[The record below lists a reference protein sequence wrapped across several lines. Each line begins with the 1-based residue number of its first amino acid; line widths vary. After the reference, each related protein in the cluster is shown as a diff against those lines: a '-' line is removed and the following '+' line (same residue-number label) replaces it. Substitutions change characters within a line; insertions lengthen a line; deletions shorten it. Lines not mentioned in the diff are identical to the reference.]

1 MKIVVAIDSFKGSL
15 TSLAAGRAIA
25 EGAHRAAPAAEVEI
39 SPLAD
44 GGEGT
49 VEAII
54 ATGGSTRT
62 VTVKGPLGAPVS
74 ATYGIKGDTAVIEM
88 AAAAGITLV
97 PAEKRNP
104 LYTTTYGV
112 GELIL
117 DAITQGCR
125 KFIVGIGGSATN
137 DGGVGMLQA
146 LGAQFLDANCNSVP
160 FGAAGLAKLAKIDTA
175 HMHGALADCE
185 FFVACDVKNPLCGE
199 NGCSAIY
206 GPQKG
211 ATPAMVREMDE
222 YMAHY
227 AALTKKVNPNADAEF
242 PGAGAAGGLGFA
254 FLSYLP
260 ATLTPGAALVT
271 RETGLENAIKTADLV
286 ITGEGRLDGQSAM
299 GKAPVAVA
307 ALAKKYGKP
316 VIAFAGCVTE
326 DATRC
331 HDHGIDA
338 FFPILRTPCTLNEA
352 MDTENAAKNLAAT
365 AEQALRL
372 WLCAGGGTCLA

>member
-1 MKIVVAIDSFKGSL
+1 MKIVAAIDSFKGSL
-15 TSLAAGRAIA
+15 TSLAAGQAIA
-25 EGAHRAAPAAEVEI
+25 AGAHRINPAIEVEI

-54 ATGGSTRT
+54 ATGGTKRYVE
-62 VTVKGPLGAPVS
+62 VTGPLGTPVS
-74 ATYGIKGDTAVIEM
+74 AAYGMKGDTAVIEM

-97 PAEKRNP
+97 APEQRNP
-104 LYTTTYGV
+104 MYTTTYGV

-117 DAITQGCR
+117 DAVKQGCR

-146 LGAQFLDANCNSVP
+146 LGAKFLDADGAPVP
-160 FGAAGLAKLAKIDTA
+160 FGAAGLARLAKIDTKG
-175 HMHGALADCE
+175 MHTSLAACT
-185 FFVACDVKNPLCGE
+185 FYVACDVKNPLCGE

-211 ATPAMVREMDE
+211 ATPTMVREMDE
-222 YMAHY
+222 YMARY
-227 AALTKKVNPNADAEF
+227 AALTKAVNPASDANY

-260 ATLTPGAALVT
+260 ASLTPGAALVT

-307 ALAKKYGKP
+307 TLAKKHGKP
-316 VIAFAGCVTE
+316 VIALAGCVSE

-331 HDHGIDA
+331 HAHGIDA

-365 AEQALRL
+365 AEQAVRL
-372 WLCAGGGTCLA
+372 WLLGRG